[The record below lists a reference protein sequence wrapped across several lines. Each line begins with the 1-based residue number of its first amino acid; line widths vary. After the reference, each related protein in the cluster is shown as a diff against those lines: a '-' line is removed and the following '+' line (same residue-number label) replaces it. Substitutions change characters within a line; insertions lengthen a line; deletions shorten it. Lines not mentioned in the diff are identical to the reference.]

1 MVNTQSLE
9 PSIHSLDEY
18 SKVDLAQPETGDEGQ
33 GFVKR
38 RPNEQVVN

>member
-18 SKVDLAQPETGDEGQ
+18 SKVDLAQPETGDEG
-33 GFVKR
+33 FVKR